1 MVIAALLRR
10 LGEILVQ
17 ERLTTPDVVEEAL
30 ARAKTTGERLGE
42 ALVALGAVKSEEV
55 LRALAQQQNLAYLS
69 RDELPSPLP
78 IVKNLSAKYLR
89 QYAVCPVSVENG
101 QLTVATADPLNPVVV
116 DDLRQFTGLA
126 VKLVVSSA
134 EAITE
139 AIDRTYDGAA
149 TPLQRIV
156 EGMEDERKGEGEE
169 DVNQLRDMAFEAP
182 VVRLVNLL
190 IENAIAAQASDI
202 HIEPFE
208 DTLRI
213 RYRLDGILF
222 DQEAPPRRL
231 QAAVTSR
238 IKLMAEMNIAERRL
252 PQDGRIRVTVPGRRV
267 DIRVSTIPTV
277 HGESIV
283 MRLLDRSSV
292 FLALEKLGFAPGTL
306 RHFESLIKRPH
317 GIVLVTGPTGS
328 GKTTT
333 LYGALDKINLPDRK
347 IITVEDPVEYQLKG
361 VNQIPVKP
369 KIGLTFATGLRH
381 IVRQD
386 PDVILIGE
394 IRDLETAEIAIQAAL
409 TGHLVFSTLHTNDA
423 PGAITRLQDM
433 GVEAYLVAS
442 VLEGVLAQRLVR
454 RICTACRVPDTPSA
468 ADLEALGIEGA
479 ADRQLYRGR
488 GCAERARWLAFG
500 VSARVGQ
507 RDLLALTQQLAT
519 LVESAL
525 PLDRALAIQEELAPN
540 PRVKAIVGDLL
551 NSVRGGSSLSEA
563 LAKHHPRP
571 FSRLYINMVR
581 AGEKG
586 GVLEVTLRRLA
597 EFLETRAA
605 FTDALVSALA
615 YPLVIFSVGIGAIVF
630 LMTFVIPRFAT
641 IFADLGQAVPLPTQ
655 ILLSVSA
662 GFQHYWWVLL
672 LAILATVLAWRV
684 STGTPEGRLAWD
696 QPVLRLPLNG
706 RLAMRVETA
715 RFARTLGTMLK
726 SGVPV
731 MGALAV
737 VGDMMTNQ
745 AIGRAIGRLADGVTR
760 GGTIAAGMQA
770 EGKFPALAVHM
781 VRVGEETGRLAVMLR
796 KVADTFENDVR
807 IELKRVLGLLEP
819 AIILGMG
826 VLVAFIVVAM
836 LLAIFSINEIPL

>member
-17 ERLTTPDVVEEAL
+17 ERLTTPDVVEQAL
-30 ARAKTTGERLGE
+30 ARAKTTGERVGE
-42 ALVALGAVKSEEV
+42 ALVELGAVKSEDV
-55 LRALAQQQNLAYLS
+55 LRALAEQQNLAYLS
-69 RDELPSPLP
+69 RDPLPSPLP
-78 IVKNLSAKYLR
+78 VVKTLSAKYLR
-89 QYAVCPVSVENG
+89 QYTVCPVSIENG
-101 QLTVATADPLNPVVV
+101 LLTVAIADPLNAVVL

-156 EGMEDERKGEGEE
+156 EGIEDESAGAGEE

-190 IENAIAAQASDI
+190 IENAIDAEASDI
-202 HIEPFE
+202 HVEPFE
-208 DTLRI
+208 DTFRI

-252 PQDGRIRVTVPGRRV
+252 PQDGRIRVTLRSRRV

-292 FLALEKLGFAPGTL
+292 FLPMEKLGFAPGTL
-306 RHFESLIKRPH
+306 RRFEALIKRPH
-317 GIVLVTGPTGS
+317 GILLVTGPTGS

-333 LYGALDKINLPDRK
+333 LYGALDKINTPDRK

-361 VNQIPVKP
+361 VNQIHVKP

-433 GVEAYLVAS
+433 GVEPYLVAS

-454 RICTACRVPDTPSA
+454 RICQSCRVLDAPDP
-468 ADLEALGIEGA
+468 G
-479 ADRQLYRGR
+479 
-488 GCAERARWLAFG
+488 
-500 VSARVGQ
+500 
-507 RDLLALTQQLAT
+507 DLLAIGVADGHG
-519 LVESAL
+519 VELFRGEGCEACRKTGYKGRVGIYEL
-525 PLDRALAIQEELAPN
+525 FIITEEIRSLILRKASTGEIR
-540 PRVKAIVGDLL
+540 RVAVEQG
-551 NSVRGGSSLSEA
+551 
-563 LAKHHPRP
+563 
-571 FSRLYINMVR
+571 M
-581 AGEKG
+581 
-586 GVLEVTLRRLA
+586 VTLR
-597 EFLETRAA
+597 E
-605 FTDALVSALA
+605 DAW
-615 YPLVIFSVGIGAIVF
+615 
-630 LMTFVIPRFAT
+630 TK
-641 IFADLGQAVPLPTQ
+641 
-655 ILLSVSA
+655 
-662 GFQHYWWVLL
+662 
-672 LAILATVLAWRV
+672 
-684 STGTPEGRLAWD
+684 
-696 QPVLRLPLNG
+696 
-706 RLAMRVETA
+706 
-715 RFARTLGTMLK
+715 ARTGFTTIEEIL
-726 SGVPV
+726 
-731 MGALAV
+731 
-737 VGDMMTNQ
+737 
-745 AIGRAIGRLADGVTR
+745 RVT
-760 GGTIAAGMQA
+760 Q
-770 EGKFPALAVHM
+770 E
-781 VRVGEETGRLAVMLR
+781 
-796 KVADTFENDVR
+796 D
-807 IELKRVLGLLEP
+807 
-819 AIILGMG
+819 
-826 VLVAFIVVAM
+826 
-836 LLAIFSINEIPL
+836 S